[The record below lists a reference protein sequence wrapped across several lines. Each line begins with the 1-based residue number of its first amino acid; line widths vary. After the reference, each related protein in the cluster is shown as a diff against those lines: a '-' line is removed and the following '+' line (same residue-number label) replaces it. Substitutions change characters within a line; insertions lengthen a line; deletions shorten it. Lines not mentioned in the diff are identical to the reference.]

1 MQRGPDSVWIDP
13 LDVIDVGR
21 WRLLKAHRLQD
32 RWIGMFHVKHRSINC
47 VHELVRWIVRGRTY
61 GINRCAHHAVA
72 LQPEL
77 CAVVW
82 WIAYSWI
89 PVDRW
94 CRVVCWRPIS
104 QWERK
109 FRIQN
114 KRARAWCAYEG
125 NSCITSDMQEYF
137 RGRKAIK
144 TQFDIDKGMLDTQ
157 QRGQVHHVVPI
168 CLRWHG
174 KIDSLWTTQSAMNCV
189 DDNSHSSAPSQ
200 PSCQCFTWNIDIRWL
215 IIGCNTDRANQG
227 LAPLIPAS
235 RN

>member
-1 MQRGPDSVWIDP
+1 MQRGPDSVLIDP
-13 LDVIDVGR
+13 LDVINVGR

-61 GINRCAHHAVA
+61 GINHCAHHAVA
-72 LQPEL
+72 LQSEL

-82 WIAYSWI
+82 WIAYTWI

-94 CRVVCWRPIS
+94 CRVVCWRLIS

-125 NSCITSDMQEYF
+125 NSCSTSEMQEYF

-144 TQFDIDKGMLDTQ
+144 TQFDIYKGMLDTQ
-157 QRGQVHHVVPI
+157 QRSQVHHVVPI
-168 CLRWHG
+168 CWGDMARLIRFGQHNQRWIVWMIIATHPHRRN
-174 KIDSLWTTQSAMNCV
+174 ILVNVSRETLTSV
-189 DDNSHSSAPSQ
+189 DWLSDV
-200 PSCQCFTWNIDIRWL
+200 IR
-215 IIGCNTDRANQG
+215 IGQ
-227 LAPLIPAS
+227 IKV
-235 RN
+235 